1 MSGVREK
8 SPNLKKEIQNSK
20 DFVEF
25 RISCVR
31 AGLLIRISPFMAQV
45 AALRNATQKA
55 HNIFPPVIAQNLITS
70 YEMFLEP
77 PPDPV

>member
-31 AGLLIRISPFMAQV
+31 AGLLIRILSFMAQV
-45 AALRNATQKA
+45 AALRNATQKT
-55 HNIFPPVIAQNLITS
+55 HNIFPPVLAQNLMVS
-70 YEMFLEP
+70 YACF
-77 PPDPV
+77 